1 MQRTSIHGRW
11 RAEPRELLAMRTT
24 LRGWLTGLGID
35 GDAEHTLV
43 TAANE
48 AATNAVE
55 HAYRSPLTSVDGQT
69 FEVALEVQTGW
80 LCLEISDRGMWRGPS
95 VVAEG
100 RGLGIPLMHQ
110 LVGSVTIDTD
120 DRGTRV
126 VLRHPLGA
134 VTTAS
139 SGAQAGGSRRGRS
152 PSPRPAGRAR

>member
-1 MQRTSIHGRW
+1 MMQRTSIHGRC

-69 FEVALEVQTGW
+69 FEVALEAQPGL

-120 DRGTRV
+120 DGGTRV
-126 VLRHPLGA
+126 VLRHRL
-134 VTTAS
+134 
-139 SGAQAGGSRRGRS
+139 
-152 PSPRPAGRAR
+152 AR

>member
-1 MQRTSIHGRW
+1 MQRRVHDRW
-11 RAEPRELLAMRTT
+11 RAEPHELLAMRRT
-24 LRGWLTGLGID
+24 LRGWLADLGIN
-35 GDAEHTLV
+35 GDVEHTLV

-69 FEVALEVQTGW
+69 FEVALEAQPGL

-120 DRGTRV
+120 DGGTRV
-126 VLRHPLGA
+126 VLRHRL
-134 VTTAS
+134 
-139 SGAQAGGSRRGRS
+139 
-152 PSPRPAGRAR
+152 AR

>member
-1 MQRTSIHGRW
+1 MMQRTSIHGRW

-69 FEVALEVQTGW
+69 FEVALEAQPGL

-120 DRGTRV
+120 DGGTRV
-126 VLRHPLGA
+126 VLRHRL
-134 VTTAS
+134 
-139 SGAQAGGSRRGRS
+139 
-152 PSPRPAGRAR
+152 AR

>member
-1 MQRTSIHGRW
+1 MMQRTSIHGRW
-11 RAEPRELLAMRTT
+11 RAEPHELLAMRTT
-24 LRGWLTGLGID
+24 LRGWLTELGIN

-55 HAYRSPLTSVDGQT
+55 HAYQPPPTSVDGQT
-69 FEVALEVQTGW
+69 FDVALEVQSGW
-80 LCLEISDRGMWRGPS
+80 LCLEISDRGMWRVPS

-110 LVGSVTIDTD
+110 LVGSVTIDKD

-126 VLRHPLGA
+126 VLRHRLAP
-134 VTTAS
+134 
-139 SGAQAGGSRRGRS
+139 
-152 PSPRPAGRAR
+152 